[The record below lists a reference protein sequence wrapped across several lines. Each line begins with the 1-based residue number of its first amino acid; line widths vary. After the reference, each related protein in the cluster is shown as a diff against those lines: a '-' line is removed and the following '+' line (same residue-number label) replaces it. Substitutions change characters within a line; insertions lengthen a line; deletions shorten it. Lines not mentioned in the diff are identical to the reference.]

1 MVDDDTRRILKGIQ
15 DYHSLSTKPVNYV
28 IKAGIDTTL
37 ENLAKEG
44 EYPESVCSQS
54 RSNCPLL
61 QGV

>member
-15 DYHSLSTKPVNYV
+15 DYRSLSTKPVNYV

-37 ENLAKEG
+37 ENLAKER
-44 EYPESVCSQS
+44 EYPESVYSQS